1 MRDYK
6 EAHTQHTPT
15 TCSYQEKHCF
25 MSVRFLLFHNTA
37 LIPSQK
43 NTIKN
48 RAMMEDKDF
57 QHKPAHD
64 SYSQSSRNKKKRKKQ
79 KRMGRKMTDK
89 KTHDPIYSCKLKGFK
104 DKTKPFKTERCTGPL
119 WQHKDKNE

>member
-6 EAHTQHTPT
+6 EAHTQHTPTT

-64 SYSQSSRNKKKRKKQ
+64 SYSQSSRNKKEKETEKNGKKND
-79 KRMGRKMTDK
+79 R
-89 KTHDPIYSCKLKGFK
+89 
-104 DKTKPFKTERCTGPL
+104 
-119 WQHKDKNE
+119 